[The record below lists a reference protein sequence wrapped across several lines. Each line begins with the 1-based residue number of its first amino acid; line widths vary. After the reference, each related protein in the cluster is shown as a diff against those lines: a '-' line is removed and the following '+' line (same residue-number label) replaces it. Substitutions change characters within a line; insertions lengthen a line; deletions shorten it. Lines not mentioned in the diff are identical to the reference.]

1 VNSVIVLLLDATEAQ
16 DPWFYGTM
24 AAITCVL
31 LLLNVAVVVA
41 VHGRRIRQW
50 VRAGRQEEFV
60 AEFDGLIADISRG
73 EGHRD
78 PAWLRKEVERFN
90 ELERPLA
97 ATMLVE
103 RLQPMSPA
111 EHEQTLAVLREIGAV
126 SLALRSTQRWM
137 PWRRALAVRTLGW
150 MRAGEAVP
158 TLLDRLHDRSRHVRE
173 AAVRA
178 LGLIGDGVA
187 LPALTELFLSPGSV
201 GAGVVYDALVAFGPD
216 AAQTFAAGLGSADDS
231 VRVSACFGVAAVSA
245 PVAAR
250 QQLEPM
256 CDDPSPRVRAAA
268 AGALARVGGPVLPD
282 KLAVASA
289 DAEPAVRAAATAALG
304 FFDDTRAVECA
315 LTALADPDHETAV
328 RAGESLVRLSRLPTA
343 GPMAVTALQRSGGHW
358 PVERAMT
365 FASVGAI

>member
-1 VNSVIVLLLDATEAQ
+1 VIALVLDATEAK

-31 LLLNVAVVVA
+31 LLLNIAVIVA

-60 AEFDGLIADISRG
+60 AEFDGVIADMSRR
-73 EGHRD
+73 EDHRD
-78 PAWLRKEVERFN
+78 PAWLRREVERFN

-103 RLQPMSPA
+103 RLRPMSPA
-111 EHEQTLAVLREIGAV
+111 EHEQTLAALREVGAV
-126 SLALRSTQRWM
+126 SLALRSTRRWM
-137 PWRRALAVRTLGW
+137 PWRRALAIRTLGW
-150 MRAGEAVP
+150 MRADEAVP

-178 LGLIGDGVA
+178 LGLIGDREA
-187 LPALTELFLSPGSV
+187 LPALAELFLSPGSV

-216 AAQTFAAGLGSADDS
+216 ATQIVAAGLGSADES
-231 VRVSACFGVAAVSA
+231 VRVSACFGVAAVSEPA
-245 PVAAR
+245 VAR

-268 AGALARVGGPVLPD
+268 AGALARVGGSVLPHG
-282 KLAVASA
+282 LAQASA
-289 DAEPAVRAAATAALG
+289 DPEPVVRAAAIGALG
-304 FFDDTRAVECA
+304 FFDDTRAIECA
-315 LTALADPDHETAV
+315 LTALADPDRETAV
-328 RAGESLVRLSRLPTA
+328 RAAESLVRLSRLPTA
-343 GPMAVTALQRSGGHW
+343 GPLAVTALQRSADHW
-358 PVERAMT
+358 PVERALT